1 MNLTTIY
8 RHTNNNGKEISRAH
22 IDDAGEVVFHGK
34 MQTTEKIAILK
45 SSGGHAK
52 DPAIEDLK
60 SKLQHIRRALYD
72 LSPGMDRQL
81 REVAESVILVA
92 FAQNWRKQKLDL
104 EAAHRALGRMI
115 ERVGKPL
122 HAKQIKDQD

>member
-1 MNLTTIY
+1 MNKTTIY
-8 RHTNNNGKEISRAH
+8 RHTNKAGKEISRAH
-22 IDDAGEVVFHGK
+22 IEDNGEVVFHGK

-52 DPAIEDLK
+52 DPALEDLK
-60 SKLQHIRRALYD
+60 SKLQQVRRALYE

-81 REVAESVILVA
+81 REVAESIILIA
-92 FAQNWRKQKLDL
+92 FSQNWRKQKLDM

-115 ERVGKPL
+115 ERVGTPQ
-122 HAKQIKDQD
+122 HVKQVKDQD